1 MGRFV
6 TPSPVEPGSSVA
18 VIAPSSGAARAVPHI
33 LELALDRLEEIFD
46 LDPVVYP
53 TARQSD
59 AFLRENSRAR
69 AAAIHEAFA
78 DPDIDAIFATIGGDD
93 QIRVLKHLDPELLAD
108 HPTRL
113 FGMSDNTNLALFL
126 WNQGIVSFYGGQLL
140 NQVATPELHP
150 YSERYLRRV
159 LFEDS
164 IGELDA
170 AGEWADLTVGWHH
183 SKAEYANAALDYEP
197 LGWRWRGSSDTVSG
211 RLWGGCLSI
220 VAWQLMTDRY
230 LPAPERLDGA
240 ILALETSE
248 EIPSA
253 DRVRRVLT
261 CLGERGLL
269 ERFDGIL
276 VGRPATQNWRESRSE
291 DEREQYR
298 TSQRETITEQVHR
311 YNPELPIVFDLDFG
325 HTDPTAPIPIGGRVR
340 IEPEQRIVF
349 E

>member
-6 TPSPVEPGSSVA
+6 TPPPVEPGSSVA
-18 VIAPSSGAARAVPHI
+18 VIAPSSGAAQAVPHI
-33 LELALDRLEEIFD
+33 LELALDRLESIFD

-59 AFLRENSRAR
+59 AFLRENPRAR
-69 AAAIHEAFA
+69 PAAIHEAFA
-78 DPDIDAIFATIGGDD
+78 DPEIDAVFATIGGDD
-93 QIRVLKHLDPELLAD
+93 QIRVLEHLDPELLAD
-108 HPTRL
+108 HPTRF

-126 WNQGIVSFYGGQLL
+126 WNQGVVSFYGGQLL
-140 NQVATPELHP
+140 NQVATPEFHP
-150 YSERYLRRV
+150 YSERYLRRA

-183 SKAEYANAALDYEP
+183 SKTAYTNAALDYEP
-197 LGWRWRGSSDTVSG
+197 LGWRWRGETEPVTG

-230 LPAPERLDGA
+230 LPDLERLDGA

-248 EIPSA
+248 ELPSA

-269 ERFDGIL
+269 ERFDGVL

-291 DEREQYR
+291 EEREQYR

-311 YNPELPIVFDLDFG
+311 YNPDAPIVFDLDFG

-340 IEPEQRIVF
+340 IEPDERLVF

>member
-6 TPSPVEPGSSVA
+6 TPPPVEPGSSVA
-18 VIAPSSGAARAVPHI
+18 VIAPSSGAAQAVPHI
-33 LELALDRLEEIFD
+33 LELALDRLESIFD

-59 AFLRENSRAR
+59 AFLRENPRAR
-69 AAAIHEAFA
+69 PAAIHEAFA
-78 DPDIDAIFATIGGDD
+78 DPEIDAVFATIGGDD
-93 QIRVLKHLDPELLAD
+93 QIRVLEHLDPELLAD
-108 HPTRL
+108 HPTRF

-126 WNQGIVSFYGGQLL
+126 WNQGVVSFYGGQLL
-140 NQVATPELHP
+140 NQVATPEFHP
-150 YSERYLRRV
+150 YSERYLRRA

-183 SKAEYANAALDYEP
+183 SKTAYTNAALDYEP
-197 LGWRWRGSSDTVSG
+197 LGWRWRGETEPVTG

-230 LPAPERLDGA
+230 LPDLERLDGA

-248 EIPSA
+248 ELPSA

-269 ERFDGIL
+269 ERFDGVL

-291 DEREQYR
+291 EEREQYR

-311 YNPELPIVFDLDFG
+311 YNPDAPIVFDLDFG
-325 HTDPTAPIPIGGRVR
+325 HTDPTAPIPIGGRVQ
-340 IEPEQRIVF
+340 IEPDERIVF

>member
-1 MGRFV
+1 MSGFV
-6 TPSPVEPGSSVA
+6 TPPPAEPGSSVA
-18 VIAPSSGAARAVPHI
+18 VIAPSSGAAQAVPHI
-33 LELALDRLEEIFD
+33 LELALDRLESIFD

-59 AFLRENSRAR
+59 AFLRANSRAR

-78 DPDIDAIFATIGGDD
+78 DPEIDAVFATIGGDD
-93 QIRVLKHLDPELLAD
+93 QIRVLDYLDPELLAAN
-108 HPTRL
+108 PTRF
-113 FGMSDNTNLALFL
+113 FGMSDNTNLALVL

-140 NQVATPELHP
+140 NQVATPDLHP
-150 YSERYLRRV
+150 YSERSLRRA

-170 AGEWADLTVGWHH
+170 AGEWTDLTVGWDQ
-183 SKAEYANAALDYEP
+183 SKAEYKNATLDYEP
-197 LGWRWRGSSDTVSG
+197 LGWRWHGGTGSVTG

-220 VAWQLMTDRY
+220 IAWQLMTDRY
-230 LPAPERLDGA
+230 LPEPEELDGA

-248 EIPSA
+248 ELPSA

-269 ERFDGIL
+269 ERFDGVL
-276 VGRPATQNWRESRSE
+276 VGRPATQNWRESRSAE
-291 DEREQYR
+291 EREQYR

-311 YNPELPIVFDLDFG
+311 YNPDASIVFDLDFG

-340 IEPEQRIVF
+340 IEPEERIVF

>member
-1 MGRFV
+1 MDRFC
-6 TPSPVEPGSSVA
+6 TPPPAEPGSSVA
-18 VIAPSSGAARAVPHI
+18 VIAPSGGAAQAASHI
-33 LELALDRLEEIFD
+33 LELALDRLETIFD
-46 LDPVVYP
+46 LDPVVFP

-59 AFLRENSRAR
+59 GFLRENSRAR

-78 DPDIDAIFATIGGDD
+78 DPEIDAIFATIGGDD
-93 QIRVLKHLDPELLAD
+93 QIRVLDYLDPELLAE
-108 HPTRL
+108 HPTRF

-140 NQVATPELHP
+140 NQVATPDLHP
-150 YSERYLRRV
+150 YSERSLRRA

-164 IGELDA
+164 VGELDA
-170 AGEWADLTVGWHH
+170 AGEWTDLTVGWHR
-183 SKAEYANAALDYEP
+183 SKAEYVDADLDYEP
-197 LGWRWRGSSDTVSG
+197 LGWRWRGGTEPVSG

-230 LPAPERLDGA
+230 LPAPDQLDGA

-248 EIPSA
+248 ELPGA

-269 ERFDGIL
+269 TRFDGVL
-276 VGRPATQNWRESRSE
+276 VGRPATQNWRESRTE

-298 TSQRETITEQVHR
+298 ASQRETITEQVRR
-311 YNPELPIVFDLDFG
+311 YNPAAPVVFDLDFG

-340 IEPEQRIVF
+340 IEPEERIVF